1 MAGVEAQDEAL
12 AAQPEVTEST
22 VLSWL
27 YEHQWVVGIL
37 FVIVGPLIAF
47 QGTRWFFFL
56 MTALGAIVTME
67 LVIGV
72 SLACGGMDGTTG
84 TIVTCCIALALGIL
98 TACLL
103 LGS

>member
-1 MAGVEAQDEAL
+1 M
-12 AAQPEVTEST
+12 
-22 VLSWL
+22 
-27 YEHQWVVGIL
+27 
-37 FVIVGPLIAF
+37 FVGPLIAF

-72 SLACGGMDGTTG
+72 SLACGGMDGKTG
-84 TIVTCCIALALGIL
+84 TIVTCCIAVVLGLL

-103 LGS
+103 LRS